1 MVEKVQ
7 EDNSK
12 SKPPKSKSKKHKSR
26 LNVDNSVWAA
36 RGFYFILYG
45 LFYLSCMLYQNKLR
59 DAIMFVDGSF
69 IGNITYVVYY
79 FTISGAAI
87 YYFMTAGKNPGF
99 VDETI
104 SEVDKKMFEL
114 KVKKEESVDSED
126 CETID
131 MGLETTESE
140 ICTSRG

>member
-12 SKPPKSKSKKHKSR
+12 SKPPKSKKHKSR
-26 LNVDNSVWAA
+26 LNVENSVWAA
-36 RGFYFILYG
+36 RAFYFILYG
-45 LFYLSCMLYQNKLR
+45 LFYLSCILYQNKLR

-69 IGNITYVVYY
+69 IGNVAYVVYY

-87 YYFMTAGKNPGF
+87 YFFMTTGKNPGF

-104 SEVDKKMFEL
+104 SEADK
-114 KVKKEESVDSED
+114 
-126 CETID
+126 
-131 MGLETTESE
+131 
-140 ICTSRG
+140 